1 MRGYIMEE
9 IIMKFELVKNVFEKI
24 EKILKDETMFPNPTN
39 TWEAL
44 VHYKY
49 QVFTR
54 YVPIPDEDKDD
65 WRKILDT
72 QIEFLREF
80 ISTSIKFGF
89 MPPLNAEG
97 SLISIAAY
105 NATIEKSNVEEGI
118 FNIPSAHEI
127 RQEFYKLLMEKDI

>member
-1 MRGYIMEE
+1 
-9 IIMKFELVKNVFEKI
+9 MKFEVIKEVFAKI
-24 EKILKDETMFPNPTN
+24 EKILNDDTMFPKPTSA
-39 TWEAL
+39 WEAL

-49 QVFTR
+49 QILTR
-54 YVPIPDEDKDD
+54 HVPGVSSETD
-65 WRKILDT
+65 WTKMVDL
-72 QIEFLREF
+72 QIEYLKEFL
-80 ISTSIKFGF
+80 SASIRFGF